1 MLDSDGTVLHQ
12 LLALPLRTDPE
23 IMQPMKEI
31 TSVAMK
37 SKGGLAVRDTD
48 QAWLDTHES
57 GYQLTKKNGRG
68 STSKSAR
75 ASPSRIRR
83 LDPEVHVQS
92 ARTQSGDSGPPIV
105 ESIMKQWSQ
114 YLHR

>member
-23 IMQPMKEI
+23 IIQPMKEI

-37 SKGGLAVRDTD
+37 SKGGLAARDTD

-57 GYQLTKKNGRG
+57 GYQLTQNNGRG

-75 ASPSRIRR
+75 ASPSRAFGVLTTKSALHQPEHSQEIQDLR
-83 LDPEVHVQS
+83 LLS
-92 ARTQSGDSGPPIV
+92 LS
-105 ESIMKQWSQ
+105 
-114 YLHR
+114 